1 MPPLK
6 NLRQETFCLEYHKTS
21 DIPGS
26 YRKAGYK
33 PLNDNSCSA
42 GASQLLRN
50 IKIKSRLAEL
60 QERTANRVE
69 ISAAR
74 VINELG
80 RIAFS
85 DPRKVIGND
94 GAIVDPKDWD
104 DDMAG
109 AVAGLET
116 EKIYAGKGKDKVFAG
131 YTQKIKLWDKN
142 TALGNLAK
150 HFNLLN
156 DDTPKGDTYNTQFN
170 FYIPTNDRE
179 PMETLTHAPIS
190 NGHATDSNGSSNGS
204 A

>member
-6 NLRQETFCLEYHKTS
+6 NLRQETFCLEYMKTG
-21 DIPGS
+21 DITAS

-50 IKIKSRLAEL
+50 IKIKSRLSEL

-69 ISAAR
+69 VSAAR

-85 DPRKVIGND
+85 DVRKVIGQD
-94 GAIVDPKDWD
+94 GTIVDTKDWD

-109 AVAGLET
+109 AVAGIET
-116 EKIYAGKGKDKVFAG
+116 EKLFEGKGKDKVFIG
-131 YTQKIKLWDKN
+131 YTQKLKLWDKN
-142 TALGNLAK
+142 TALTNLAK
-150 HFNLLN
+150 HFKLLS
-156 DDTPKGDTYNTQFN
+156 DDAPAGDTNVHFH
-170 FYIPTNDRE
+170 FH
-179 PMETLTHAPIS
+179 MPINSRDPQEHSNVPS
-190 NGHATDSNGSSNGS
+190 NGHGPTLVGNGHGDD
-204 A
+204 